1 MAALMGV
8 TGDGRGAGHMC
19 ARRIPAN
26 RKARLGVSGDDTD
39 SPERHD
45 LSSPSRAN
53 NESGEHHED
62 DGKVLAPWL
71 AAAGIGAAIV
81 LAPIASA
88 NTDPL
93 VPFGTDPH
101 TPYVTGY
108 HVSNHDE
115 ANTTNGQLDTP
126 F

>member
-1 MAALMGV
+1 MPLRDMIYV
-8 TGDGRGAGHMC
+8 VQTGRTTSQENIMKMKMTAKY
-19 ARRIPAN
+19 I
-26 RKARLGVSGDDTD
+26 
-39 SPERHD
+39 
-45 LSSPSRAN
+45 
-53 NESGEHHED
+53 
-62 DGKVLAPWL
+62 APWL

-93 VPFGTDPH
+93 VPYGSDPH

-115 ANTTNGQLDTP
+115 ATTTNGQLDTP

>member
-1 MAALMGV
+1 MKASIKFIAPALG
-8 TGDGRGAGHMC
+8 
-19 ARRIPAN
+19 
-26 RKARLGVSGDDTD
+26 
-39 SPERHD
+39 
-45 LSSPSRAN
+45 
-53 NESGEHHED
+53 
-62 DGKVLAPWL
+62 
-71 AAAGIGAAIV
+71 AAAVGVAIV

-93 VPFGTDPH
+93 VPYGTDPH
-101 TPYVTGY
+101 TPYVLGY

>member
-1 MAALMGV
+1 MIHLAQA
-8 TGDGRGAGHMC
+8 GRTTSQENIMKMTAKY
-19 ARRIPAN
+19 I
-26 RKARLGVSGDDTD
+26 
-39 SPERHD
+39 
-45 LSSPSRAN
+45 
-53 NESGEHHED
+53 
-62 DGKVLAPWL
+62 APWL

-93 VPFGTDPH
+93 VPFGTNPH

-108 HVSNHDE
+108 HVSDHDE

>member
-1 MAALMGV
+1 
-8 TGDGRGAGHMC
+8 
-19 ARRIPAN
+19 
-26 RKARLGVSGDDTD
+26 
-39 SPERHD
+39 
-45 LSSPSRAN
+45 
-53 NESGEHHED
+53 
-62 DGKVLAPWL
+62 
-71 AAAGIGAAIV
+71 
-81 LAPIASA
+81 
-88 NTDPL
+88 